1 METLSSKQKR
11 ILAFLRR
18 FREEKD
24 YPPTVRDILK
34 GCSISSTSVVD
45 YNLKILERGGYIHR
59 DREVSRGIELLG
71 KERRRMVLVPVIG
84 YIAAGEPIPVP
95 TSDTWEMEPLDTVEV
110 SSEFTQTKEGVYA
123 LRVKGTS
130 MIDALINDGDIVLM
144 QQAATA
150 EDGEMVAAWLKAEGE
165 TTLKKLYRERNRIRL
180 QPANSTMEPIY
191 AVPENVEVQG
201 KVVGVIRQ
209 I

>member
-34 GCSISSTSVVD
+34 GCGISSTSVVD
-45 YNLKILERGGYIHR
+45 YNLKILEREGYIHR

-71 KERRRMVLVPVIG
+71 KERRRMALVPVIG

-201 KVVGVIRQ
+201 KVIGVIRQ